1 MVDAINRRRY
11 EGPRRV
17 RHGLKVRRR
26 MDEPLPY
33 PADLWRAA
41 LEAPIDPLVRAAG
54 LEYAKAGQIVTFS
67 VLQPDRPGQPKEP
80 KPKDESKGA
89 SKGMRTRIE
98 AAVQGRS
105 ARPYITAIEIP
116 AWGREQWN
124 RTIESM
130 AREAIYSAKLL
141 SGEIPPGID
150 ALCISLGAGLVPLA
164 NEQYEY
170 SCTCIEPKPCK
181 HHAASI
187 LLLSERLADAPLLA
201 FDLRGLSHDTVVARL
216 QEARSLHTHGRSTA
230 HGSVATK
237 VAVRPF
243 EACLDDFWRPGT
255 QLDDFDALSPPA
267 HVAHALLRRL
277 GPSPL
282 QGKFPLVGLLAS
294 IYESVRNDARRLRT
308 GDSVDA

>member
-26 MDEPLPY
+26 MEEPLPY
-33 PADLWRAA
+33 PADCWRLA

-67 VLQPDRPGQPKEP
+67 VLQPDRPGQPREE
-80 KPKDESKGA
+80 ESKT
-89 SKGMRTRIE
+89 SPKGLRTRIE

-105 ARPYITAIEIP
+105 ARPYLTVIEIP
-116 AWGREQWN
+116 AWSRDQWT

-150 ALCISLGAGLVPLA
+150 ALCIGLGAGLVPLL

-170 SCTCIEPKPCK
+170 TCTCVEPKPCK

-187 LLLSERLADAPLLA
+187 LLLSERLADAPLMA
-201 FDLRGLSHDTVVARL
+201 FDLRGLSHETVVARL

-243 EACLDDFWRPGT
+243 ETCLEDFWRPGP
-255 QLDDFDALSPPA
+255 QLDEFDALAPPA

-294 IYESVRNDARRLRT
+294 IYESVRNDAIRVRT
-308 GDSVDA
+308 GEE